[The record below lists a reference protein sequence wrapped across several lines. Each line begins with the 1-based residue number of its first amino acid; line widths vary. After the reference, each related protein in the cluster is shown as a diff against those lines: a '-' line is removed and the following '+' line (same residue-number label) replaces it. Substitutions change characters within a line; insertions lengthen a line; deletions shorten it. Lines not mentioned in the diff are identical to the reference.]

1 MVDTRIVE
9 IRSAIIPIKRIS
21 PLVTRYGTNEFL
33 PAVVVKISTKDGIVG
48 IGQTISSAPWFGPSA
63 VAIKNEID
71 KYLAPALQMQEA
83 SNINACWDIMISA
96 FRGANFA
103 YTAIDLA
110 LWDILGKKHGVPIYE
125 LLGGQ
130 VNEGVALHGFLDR
143 VTGAKLNES
152 IQHLTEEGWNIV
164 KGKIGFTVDEDV
176 SWYKE
181 VSELS
186 EGKIKFQLDG
196 NSGYSRSDAILA
208 LTQIEQLG
216 GIGLFEQ
223 PVQNLEDLE
232 AIASKINTP
241 LQADEL
247 LTGVR
252 SSYEL
257 SRAKAIPVWHFK
269 MHKYG
274 GFTPLQQM
282 AALAESADIIFSVA
296 PYPDLMSA
304 AAAHFAAASRNA
316 TWPAGAARNDDTIL
330 NKRIVPDGHIL
341 RPPVGPGLGVELDED
356 KFQYYDNEQNN

>member
-9 IRSAIIPIKRIS
+9 IRSVIIPIKRMS
-21 PLVTRYGTNEFL
+21 PLVTRYGTNESL
-33 PAVVVKISTKDGIVG
+33 PAVVVKVVTQDGIIG

-63 VAIKNEID
+63 IAIKNEID
-71 KYLAPALQMQEA
+71 EYLAPALHMQDA
-83 SNINACWDIMISA
+83 TNINACWDIMISA

-103 YTAIDLA
+103 YTALDLA

-130 VNEGVALHGFLDR
+130 VNEGVVLHGFLDR
-143 VTGAKLNES
+143 AGGIELRES
-152 IQHLTEEGWNIV
+152 IERLTKEGWKIV

-176 SWYKE
+176 AWYKE

-186 EGKIKFQLDG
+186 EGKMKFQLDG
-196 NSGYSRSDAILA
+196 NAGYSKSDAVLA

-223 PVQNLEDLE
+223 PVQSLEDLE
-232 AIASKINTP
+232 QIASKVNAP

-257 SRAKAIPVWHFK
+257 SRSSSIPVWHFK

-274 GFTPLQQM
+274 GFTPLQKM

-296 PYPDLMSA
+296 PYPDIMSA

-330 NKRIVPDGHIL
+330 DKRILPDGHIL
-341 RPPVGPGLGVELDED
+341 RPPVGPGLGVELDEE
-356 KFQYYDNEQNN
+356 KFQYYDSEQNN

>member
-9 IRSAIIPIKRIS
+9 IRSVIIPIKRIK
-21 PLVTRYGTNEFL
+21 PLVTRYGTNESL
-33 PAVVVKISTKDGIVG
+33 PTVVVKVVTQDGIIG

-63 VAIKNEID
+63 IAIKNEID
-71 KYLAPALQMQEA
+71 EYLAPALHMQDA
-83 SNINACWDIMISA
+83 TNINACWDSMISA

-103 YTAIDLA
+103 YTAMDLA

-130 VNEGVALHGFLDR
+130 VNEGVVLHGFLDR
-143 VTGAKLNES
+143 VSGIELSES
-152 IQHLTEEGWNIV
+152 IEHLTEQGWKIV

-176 SWYKE
+176 AWYKE

-186 EGKIKFQLDG
+186 EGKMNFQLDG
-196 NSGYSRSDAILA
+196 NSGYSKSDAILA

-223 PVQNLEDLE
+223 PVQKLEDLE
-232 AIASKINTP
+232 QIASKVNAP

-257 SRAKAIPVWHFK
+257 SRSSSIPVWHFK

-274 GFTPLQQM
+274 GFTPLQKM

-296 PYPDLMSA
+296 PYPDIMSA

-330 NKRIVPDGHIL
+330 DKRILPDGHIL
-341 RPPVGPGLGVELDED
+341 RPPVGPGLGVELDEE
-356 KFQYYDNEQNN
+356 KFQYYDSEQNN

>member
-1 MVDTRIVE
+1 
-9 IRSAIIPIKRIS
+9 
-21 PLVTRYGTNEFL
+21 
-33 PAVVVKISTKDGIVG
+33 
-48 IGQTISSAPWFGPSA
+48 
-63 VAIKNEID
+63 
-71 KYLAPALQMQEA
+71 
-83 SNINACWDIMISA
+83 MISA

-186 EGKIKFQLDG
+186 EGKMKFQLDG

-274 GFTPLQQM
+274 GLTPLQKM

-296 PYPDLMSA
+296 PYPDLMSV

-330 NKRIVPDGHIL
+330 DKRILPDGHIL
-341 RPPVGPGLGVELDED
+341 RPPVGPGLGVELDEE

>member
-1 MVDTRIVE
+1 MR
-9 IRSAIIPIKRIS
+9 
-21 PLVTRYGTNEFL
+21 
-33 PAVVVKISTKDGIVG
+33 
-48 IGQTISSAPWFGPSA
+48 
-63 VAIKNEID
+63 
-71 KYLAPALQMQEA
+71 
-83 SNINACWDIMISA
+83 
-96 FRGANFA
+96 
-103 YTAIDLA
+103 
-110 LWDILGKKHGVPIYE
+110 
-125 LLGGQ
+125 
-130 VNEGVALHGFLDR
+130 
-143 VTGAKLNES
+143 
-152 IQHLTEEGWNIV
+152 
-164 KGKIGFTVDEDV
+164 
-176 SWYKE
+176 
-181 VSELS
+181 
-186 EGKIKFQLDG
+186 FQLDG

-223 PVQNLEDLE
+223 PVQNLEDLK
-232 AIASKINTP
+232 AIASKVNTP

-257 SRAKAIPVWHFK
+257 SGVKSIPVWHFK

-274 GFTPLQQM
+274 GFTPLQKM

-330 NKRIVPDGHIL
+330 DKRMVPDGHVL
-341 RPPVGPGLGVELDED
+341 RPPGGPGLGVELDED